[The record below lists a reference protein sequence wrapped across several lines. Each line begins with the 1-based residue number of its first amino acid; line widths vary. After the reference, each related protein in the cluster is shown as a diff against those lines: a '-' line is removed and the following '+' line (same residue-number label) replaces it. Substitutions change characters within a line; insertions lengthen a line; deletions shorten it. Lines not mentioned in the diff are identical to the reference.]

1 MRGTAGR
8 MAVGWRLGTGGTAP
22 RDAARRRAGPSGCRG
37 VPRPAGPVAG
47 VGRVGLEEWGVGRQA
62 ANTKH
67 GTRDYLTAVRLY
79 FIREWIRPL
88 APLRMKVQ
96 VLVQV

>member
-1 MRGTAGR
+1 MAVEWRLAPGGRRRGTAR
-8 MAVGWRLGTGGTAP
+8 RRGTG
-22 RDAARRRAGPSGCRG
+22 RAARVPRAGPGRG
-37 VPRPAGPVAG
+37 GRAGRTGG
-47 VGRVGLEEWGVGRQA
+47 VGCGTPEA

>member
-1 MRGTAGR
+1 
-8 MAVGWRLGTGGTAP
+8 MAVEWRLAP
-22 RDAARRRAGPSGCRG
+22 GADGAAERPAGAGPGVPRGCRG
-37 VPRPAGPVAG
+37 PGQVAG